1 MMVSNSQ
8 TMVIEGVRILNTLGN
23 HEELLCVQSLNL
35 NLEENETNFKNDLAN
50 EKSAFD
56 DEKWEL
62 NGEID
67 DLKDQL

>member
-1 MMVSNSQ
+1 MK
-8 TMVIEGVRILNTLGN
+8 
-23 HEELLCVQSLNL
+23 EEIQKLNL

>member
-1 MMVSNSQ
+1 MHDQSNQQES
-8 TMVIEGVRILNTLGN
+8 TISLLK
-23 HEELLCVQSLNL
+23 EEIQKLNL